1 MKITAIKRE
10 HRSFTGK
17 EGDHVELDMAII
29 NCDDGGTYEVWKN
42 NDKLNVG
49 DEIAGRIDKRPGK
62 LDKMN
67 LTSVNTTSFA
77 APQGSAHPSNGRKPD
92 GGGNKVPDSVN
103 TSSFAAPQGS
113 AHPAGGWKPFAAAY
127 ATDIVVA
134 LIKKD
139 QVNMSAV
146 DEVFEH
152 YYNMFMS
159 KLS

>member
-17 EGDHVELDMAII
+17 EGDRVELDMAII
-29 NCDDGGTYEVWKN
+29 QCDDGQTYEVWKN
-42 NDKLNVG
+42 SDKINVG
-49 DEIAGRIDKRPGK
+49 DEIAGRVDKRPGK

-67 LTSVNTTSFA
+67 LTSVNTNSFG
-77 APQGSAHPSNGRKPD
+77 APQGNAR
-92 GGGNKVPDSVN
+92 
-103 TSSFAAPQGS
+103 
-113 AHPAGGWKPFAAAY
+113 PAGGWKPSGAPNKVSDADRNKSFAAAY
-127 ATDIVVA
+127 AKDIVVA
-134 LIKKD
+134 LINKD